1 MLEHSCINCAKRSCG
16 MSGNPLPEHCQTTQ
30 LSQSEID
37 EVNQLY
43 LHDEEINKIFVAS
56 TEAEITAYGKLTRV
70 EEIVAFAK
78 RIGAK
83 KIGLAACAGLMRES
97 QIFAK
102 ILEHNGFDVYG
113 VTCKIGA
120 VDKHRIG
127 IQEEYIREGRECIC
141 NPIMQAKLL
150 NKHKVDLNVVI
161 GLCVGHDGLFYR
173 YAEGLTTTLITKDRI
188 TGHNPA
194 APLYTA
200 YSFYES
206 KLYASACDNDKQEG
220 TEG

>member
-1 MLEHSCINCAKRSCG
+1 MLVHSCMNCAKRSCG
-16 MSGNPLPEHCQTTQ
+16 MSGNPLPEHCQTAQ

-43 LHDEEINKIFVAS
+43 LKDEEINKIFVAA
-56 TEAEITAYGKLTRV
+56 TETEITAYGKLTRV

-102 ILEHNGFDVYG
+102 VLEHNGFDVYG

-127 IQEEYIREGRECIC
+127 IQEEYIRKGRECIC

-173 YAEGLTTTLITKDRI
+173 YAEGLTTTLITKDRM

-200 YSFYES
+200 YSFYKS
-206 KLYASACDNDKQEG
+206 KLFDSACDNDKQEG